1 MINFPLAMCVQCLKW
16 SILIGVWVDEINNIN
31 FIYTLLEFFF
41 IKKRNINITESLMHL
56 IYDSNILFVSVK
68 NNRSVNAQ

>member
-1 MINFPLAMCVQCLKW
+1 MVGINP
-16 SILIGVWVDEINNIN
+16 IN
-31 FIYTLLEFFF
+31 FIYKLLEFFY

-68 NNRSVNAQ
+68 NNR